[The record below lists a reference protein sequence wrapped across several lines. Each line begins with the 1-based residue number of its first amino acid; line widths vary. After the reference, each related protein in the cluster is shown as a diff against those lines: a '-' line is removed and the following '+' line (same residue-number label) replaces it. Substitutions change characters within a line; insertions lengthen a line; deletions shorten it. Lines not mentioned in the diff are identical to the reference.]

1 MKFDWSN
8 VMASFRYKHLAIAA
22 SLLPFVFAVI
32 LLSTAWIYMTASLE
46 RAHSKGVYPSA
57 EQGMIARI
65 EQWYIEVDRI
75 DILYAGPNSSDRQP
89 HVWYVIAE
97 VRAASQADGS
107 AMTRH
112 GCSALGSFFL
122 QSKEGWVFVPENDFP
137 ELLGFWMSVFGQA
150 GPGQVT
156 PLATSQLGLFCRS
169 P

>member
-1 MKFDWSN
+1 
-8 VMASFRYKHLAIAA
+8 
-22 SLLPFVFAVI
+22 
-32 LLSTAWIYMTASLE
+32 MTASLE

-57 EQGMIARI
+57 EQGMIA
-65 EQWYIEVDRI
+65 RI

-112 GCSALGSFFL
+112 GCSAPGSFFL
-122 QSKEGWVFVPENDFP
+122 QSKEGWMFVPENDFP
-137 ELLGFWMSVFGQA
+137 VLLGFWMGVFGQA

-169 P
+169 PSKNVPKLTESKTA